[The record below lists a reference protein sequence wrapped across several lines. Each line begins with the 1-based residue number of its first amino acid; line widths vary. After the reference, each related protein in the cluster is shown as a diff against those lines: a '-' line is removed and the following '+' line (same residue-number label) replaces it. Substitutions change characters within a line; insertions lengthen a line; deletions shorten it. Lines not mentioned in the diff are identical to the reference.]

1 MENVPDAKE
10 FVEARFCITNY
21 QRSNLR
27 LGNNTSGYLRGEG
40 VIFLIYTDESQ
51 TYEFMYNTISK
62 QFGEWKGH
70 LEECCAM
77 SCDYYG
83 CALNYK

>member
-1 MENVPDAKE
+1 
-10 FVEARFCITNY
+10 
-21 QRSNLR
+21 
-27 LGNNTSGYLRGEG
+27 LRGEG